1 MTFSL
6 KLKIF
11 KKKMGLQLTGAM
23 YKLSKGGKVTKE
35 YLDMMSNLTDD
46 INNNVSSIIE
56 FARKMDAH
64 IKASK
69 GQVEN
74 LRQEIKTNK
83 RKFNEAQLEID
94 ILKNKCTK
102 LTEDL
107 NTSQEFLFGD
117 IADTSNVEPNDNS
130 TETEDSREPTSDRD
144 TNEDKK
150 D

>member
-1 MTFSL
+1 MHTSRHL
-6 KLKIF
+6 
-11 KKKMGLQLTGAM
+11 
-23 YKLSKGGKVTKE
+23 
-35 YLDMMSNLTDD
+35 N
-46 INNNVSSIIE
+46 
-56 FARKMDAH
+56 
-64 IKASK
+64 

-117 IADTSNVEPNDNS
+117 IVDTSNVEPKDNS